1 MRPMRK
7 WLTAM
12 ITVAVVGLVTM
23 STASA
28 LDSALGDIEW
38 GDDKETVLEKLRGQK
53 LDEIRKDRRNRG
65 DHAGM
70 QRARQRVLDDMRRI
84 EDSYTKLEGQ
94 RTGYEVS
101 VITGEFTKD
110 NNESVL
116 RVRDDV
122 AQRFYFFID
131 DGFYKLMVAYDPDHI
146 ANIGFS
152 AFINRV
158 RQHYGQ
164 PTDSEYGRSDGRETL
179 VKARWQDG
187 EHELTVEDRRD
198 YFGTF
203 TMAFTDRELS
213 QRLRSEGREFGGSDV
228 DLDDQG
234 GQVSE
239 RVRALTEPGELGSHD
254 AAESMVGPV
263 DVSLT
268 PTEQAEKEEEAEE
281 EAAERAEREEEA
293 SSSEEPASEPRQ
305 APAAETSSD
314 SDDEA
319 DADDLVIY

>member
-164 PTDSEYGRSDGRETL
+164 PTESDYGRVQGQESMVRATW
-179 VKARWQDG
+179 RDG
-187 EHELTVEDRRD
+187 EHELTVEDKRD
-198 YFGTF
+198 YFGTY
-203 TMAFTDRELS
+203 TMAFSDRDLS

-228 DLDDQG
+228 DLDDEG
-234 GQVSE
+234 TQVSD
-239 RVRALTEPGELGSHD
+239 RVRSLTQPGEHREAN

-263 DVSLT
+263 DVSIT
-268 PTEQAEKEEEAEE
+268 PSEQTEEEEEEQERAEEQQAEEEEAPS
-281 EAAERAEREEEA
+281 APPAR
-293 SSSEEPASEPRQ
+293 SSERQ
-305 APAAETSSD
+305 QESTTEESSD
-314 SDDEA
+314 